1 VRFVPAAT
9 HGHHGHA
16 KMLDWLDYYYNQKLM
31 LRFQR
36 PV

>member
-9 HGHHGHA
+9 HRPHSRG
-16 KMLDWLDYYYNQKLM
+16 KMLDWLDYYYDQKLM
-31 LRFQR
+31 LRFRR